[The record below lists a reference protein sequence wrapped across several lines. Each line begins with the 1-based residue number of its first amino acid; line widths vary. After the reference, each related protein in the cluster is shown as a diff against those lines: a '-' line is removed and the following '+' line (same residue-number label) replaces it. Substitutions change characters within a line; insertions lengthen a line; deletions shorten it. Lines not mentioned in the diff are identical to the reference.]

1 MLPFRLNGRP
11 VKRSVAA
18 GRTAVIVRLRALATR
33 FDELPLDAAAEVLVL
48 IEPALEAFERQAEL
62 ALERAPVGAE

>member
-1 MLPFRLNGRP
+1 MLDDTYQATMPA
-11 VKRSVAA
+11 VVA
-18 GRTAVIVRLRALATR
+18 GRAAVVARLRVLATR
-33 FDELPLDAAAEVLVL
+33 LDDLPLEAAAEVLVL